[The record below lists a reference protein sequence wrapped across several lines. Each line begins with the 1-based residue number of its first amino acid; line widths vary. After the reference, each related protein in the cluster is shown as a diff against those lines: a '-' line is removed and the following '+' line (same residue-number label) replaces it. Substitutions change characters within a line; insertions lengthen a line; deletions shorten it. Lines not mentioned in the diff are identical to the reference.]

1 VHLVVGIVGFW
12 FVALAGA
19 DVRTRRLPNSV
30 VLPGVL
36 GAVAAAMSSPVAG
49 GGLLLAGGIYLVA
62 FWFGGCGG
70 GDVKLAVVIG
80 AMAGSPTTAVA
91 VVLLAQV
98 LTLGQVLICRA
109 GGSRSR
115 DAPHGPAL
123 CASAA
128 LCCGIW

>member
-1 VHLVVGIVGFW
+1 MQLVVGLVGLW

-19 DVRTRRLPNSV
+19 DVRTRRLPNNV

-36 GAVAAAMSSPVAG
+36 GAVVGVTIAPDAG
-49 GGLLLAGGIYLVA
+49 GGLLMAGGIYVVA

-70 GDVKLAVVIG
+70 GDVKLAAVVG
-80 AMAGSPTTAVA
+80 AMAGSVGAA
-91 VVLLAQV
+91 ALLVLCAQV
-98 LTLGQVLICRA
+98 LTVGQAVIC
-109 GGSRSR
+109 GGGGRRSHIQ
-115 DAPHGPAL
+115 AHGPAL